1 MCSSKRAYMKSQTV
15 TYKPSLIA
23 GVIGTRNDYKPNSN
37 RMKKMIM
44 PILAGLFVTGA
55 LYANLPTAIETGTAI
70 ERPDSEL
77 RLSLFP
83 NPNNTGFVKVVVE
96 NIKNAG
102 NKAQIVILRPDGR
115 PAFSEMVEIKEDATQ
130 LVHGIDISGFDPGI
144 YTVRVVVGEKILRQR
159 LVVR

>member
-1 MCSSKRAYMKSQTV
+1 MKSQTV
-15 TYKPSLIA
+15 PYKPSLIA
-23 GVIGTRNDYKPNSN
+23 DVLGTRNNYKPNSN

-44 PILAGLFVTGA
+44 PILAGLLVTGT
-55 LYANLPTAIETGTAI
+55 LYANLPTGIATGTAI